1 MIKPIT
7 DTFGGLFSNVSP
19 KGKLA
24 ELLSKLG
31 NFLKPLGTLLRR
43 IALPI
48 TLVFAVIDGFKGFSE
63 EFEKTGKI
71 VDGLRGAVEGIVDG
85 FIGGLIR
92 LVTGLLD
99 KFLSFLGLD
108 RLGALIGDF
117 GDTISANLKKAVG
130 GIVDFITGIFTFDG
144 ARIMKGLK
152 NTVGGVFSGLTDLVM
167 LPINMTINFVKDIFK
182 WGDPEKPFKLQ
193 EWFMEDV
200 IGKLWSWM
208 KNLWTEGI
216 PGIMKLVWDGE
227 QNKLFGFKLPQLPS
241 ISGMFDKLGD
251 IAKGIYNP
259 ETGAIFGFDLM
270 GAWQGF
276 KEKILGL
283 GNIMKALSL
292 AGIAAVKAAFP
303 GGESPA
309 EAFKRVFAEKMK
321 NIQPNIEGENE
332 LDIEKTAE
340 GKTKIADIVPNEDR
354 EDGKVIINNNVVDNK
369 KIANKQ
375 GDTYAGNLAFN
386 TDPYLD
392 HGFSNYKE
400 LYG

>member
-1 MIKPIT
+1 
-7 DTFGGLFSNVSP
+7 
-19 KGKLA
+19 
-24 ELLSKLG
+24 
-31 NFLKPLGTLLRR
+31 
-43 IALPI
+43 
-48 TLVFAVIDGFKGFSE
+48 
-63 EFEKTGKI
+63 
-71 VDGLRGAVEGIVDG
+71 
-85 FIGGLIR
+85 
-92 LVTGLLD
+92 
-99 KFLSFLGLD
+99 
-108 RLGALIGDF
+108 
-117 GDTISANLKKAVG
+117 
-130 GIVDFITGIFTFDG
+130 
-144 ARIMKGLK
+144 
-152 NTVGGVFSGLTDLVM
+152 
-167 LPINMTINFVKDIFK
+167 
-182 WGDPEKPFKLQ
+182 
-193 EWFMEDV
+193 
-200 IGKLWSWM
+200 
-208 KNLWTEGI
+208 
-216 PGIMKLVWDGE
+216 
-227 QNKLFGFKLPQLPS
+227 
-241 ISGMFDKLGD
+241 MFDKLGD